1 MTSIAG
7 LRYITPLFELAREKD
22 VVDDV
27 MGGIKAFNALFDES
41 VELRSVLLN
50 PRIQKQK
57 KKEIVLKITE
67 EGFLP
72 LLRDFFCLLV
82 DKGRESVFPFLD
94 QEFTRLFR
102 ESRNIVS
109 ATVESPVPLGDEYKE
124 SLASRFAEQTGKTV
138 ELIEERRPEL
148 IAGVRITVGSRMLD
162 GSLKARLEG
171 MRRHL
176 RESSAA
182 AAPEAPEEE

>member
-27 MGGIKAFNALFDES
+27 MGSIKAFNELFNES
-41 VELRSVLLN
+41 PELKSVLLN
-50 PRIQKQK
+50 PRIPKQK
-57 KKEIVLKITE
+57 KKDILLKITE

-82 DKGRESVFPFLD
+82 DKGRENVFPFLD

-102 ESRNIVS
+102 ESRNIVT
-109 ATVESPVPLGDEYKE
+109 ATVETPVPLGDEYKQN
-124 SLASRFAEQTGKTV
+124 LASRFAEQTGKTV
-138 ELIEERRPEL
+138 ELIEETKPEL
-148 IAGVRITVGSRMLD
+148 IAGLRITVGSRMLD
-162 GSLKARLEG
+162 GTLKARLDG

-176 RESSAA
+176 KESSAA
-182 AAPEAPEEE
+182 AASEE